1 MSTGKHYYIEENEH
15 HKFAVR
21 GEHSARASS
30 LHRTQ
35 AEALAAVRRL
45 NPNDHPNVERVRN
58 TSAGRREHWRSA
70 ER

>member
-1 MSTGKHYYIEENEH
+1 MTTKHYFIEQNGH

-21 GEHSARASS
+21 AMNSVRASS
-30 LHRTQ
+30 LHDTQ
-35 AEALAAVRRL
+35 AQAIAEARRL
-45 NPNDHPNVERVRN
+45 NPKDHPNVERVRD